1 MPTARNVT
9 ALSQMEQ
16 SARVGGG
23 CSQVVRS
30 GSAASAGPCSCNAI
44 AERRSRAPA
53 GRASGDGT
61 WLQIAFGAEGH
72 RAAPRGRASAP
83 FVCEQVLEL
92 GEVEA

>member
-1 MPTARNVT
+1 MLASRPVR
-9 ALSQMEQ
+9 E
-16 SARVGGG
+16 RGVGRAVLV
-23 CSQVVRS
+23 QRH
-30 GSAASAGPCSCNAI
+30 